1 MLNRNLIIIITVVCL
16 IILINIFIYKEG
28 QVNPQIEGL
37 ETIIYPINSIDML
50 DTNNSDLAFLSSI
63 LKNNRI
69 IFLGEQ
75 LHSDASAF
83 RAKGRLI
90 KYLHENLNYDIV
102 LYEAGL
108 YDMWLMN
115 EQLDHQTFKM
125 DREKIPAL
133 GLYNFWWDNAENKNL
148 WDYYRYTKERDNP
161 IILGGFDIQLTGKID
176 DLFRYELLNSYLKQK
191 DIDINEYPALSFH
204 KQKMSLYFNE
214 WQHRKLSK
222 DSKDSLLAELSTII
236 SLLEIK
242 KSNISDNIYVRY
254 LSGLR
259 SRYKTVWKYKA
270 GSKESMQSRDSL
282 MAQNLIWLIDSVYK
296 DKKIIVWTANVHTLY
311 NYNDTQSS
319 YFNFK
324 PLAEYIKSR
333 YGDMSY
339 LITFTS
345 FGRYNNSKGLM
356 DRANNKSIE
365 YVFHQTKNQYFFI
378 NTSEIDSNSFLRG
391 ETFSKIN
398 QGINIRANWSRMTD
412 GIFYIDTMNNITFN

>member
-16 IILINIFIYKEG
+16 IILINIIIYKEE
-28 QVNPQIEGL
+28 QVNPQIEEL
-37 ETIIYPINSIDML
+37 KTIIYPINSIDIQ
-50 DTNNSDLAFLSSI
+50 DTDDSDLAFLSSV

-69 IFLGEQ
+69 VFLGEQ
-75 LHSDASAF
+75 LHSDASTF

-90 KYLHENLNYDIV
+90 KYLHEKLDYNIV

-133 GLYNFWWDNAENKNL
+133 GLYNFWWDNPENKKL
-148 WDYYRYTKERDNP
+148 WDYYEYTKQRGKP
-161 IILGGFDIQLTGKID
+161 IVLGGFDIQLTGKID
-176 DLFRYELLNSYLKQK
+176 DLFRYDLLKSYLEEK
-191 DIDINEYPALSFH
+191 DIDINKYPSLSFH
-204 KQKMSLYFNE
+204 KENLSLYFNE
-214 WQHRKLSK
+214 WQHRKISK
-222 DSKDSLLAELSTII
+222 DSKDSLLSELSTII
-236 SLLEIK
+236 GLLEIK
-242 KSNISDNIYVRY
+242 KSNIPDNIYVRY
-254 LSGLR
+254 LSGIR
-259 SRYKTVWKYKA
+259 SRYKTVWKYKS
-270 GSKESMQSRDSL
+270 GSMESMQSRDSL

-311 NYNDTQSS
+311 NYNNAQSS

-345 FGRYNNSKGLM
+345 YGRNNNSEGLM
-356 DRANNKSIE
+356 DKANNKSIE
-365 YVFHQTKNQYFFI
+365 YVFHQIKKQYFFI
-378 NTSEIDSNSFLRG
+378 NTSEINSSSFLRE

-398 QGINIRANWSRMTD
+398 QGINIKANWSRMTD